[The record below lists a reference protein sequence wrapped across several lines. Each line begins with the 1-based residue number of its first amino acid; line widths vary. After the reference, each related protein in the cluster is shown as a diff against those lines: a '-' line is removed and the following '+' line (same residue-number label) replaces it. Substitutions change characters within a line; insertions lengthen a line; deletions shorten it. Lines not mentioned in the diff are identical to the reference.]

1 MENIN
6 KEKPKSPEKAND
18 NVKDQKYE
26 QVD

>member
-6 KEKPKSPEKAND
+6 KEKPKSPEKANN